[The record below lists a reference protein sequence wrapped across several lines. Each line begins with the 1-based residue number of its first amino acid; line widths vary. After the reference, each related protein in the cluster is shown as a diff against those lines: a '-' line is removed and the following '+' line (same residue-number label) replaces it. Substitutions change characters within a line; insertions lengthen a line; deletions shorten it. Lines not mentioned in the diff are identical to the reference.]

1 MTKKDEITSQTLLC
15 VYELV
20 QKRPGPDELLF
31 AGGYLD
37 SFDMIQLIHLLEER
51 FDLQFE
57 PEEISLENFSSCR
70 KIADLISVKLN

>member
-1 MTKKDEITSQTLLC
+1 MTKKDEITSQTILC

-37 SFDMIQLIHLLEER
+37 SFDMVQFIHLLEER
-51 FDLQFE
+51 FDVQFE
-57 PEEISLENFSSCR
+57 PEEINLENFSSCG
-70 KIADLISVKLN
+70 KVADLISLKFN